1 MSAELKPVDI
11 KLENQV
17 VQGALALPENK
28 SYKISSQAIDKLQ
41 RILQAKDIFLNDVE
55 LESFGKYILTIGLE
69 IVKYKKNRAK
79 I

>member
-1 MSAELKPVDI
+1 MIS
-11 KLENQV
+11 LEEES
-17 VQGALALPENK
+17 ENYTEMLE
-28 SYKISSQAIDKLQ
+28 SMNLSSTSNTNL
-41 RILQAKDIFLNDVE
+41 LNDVE